1 MLQFEM
7 RIVIEEYGLS
17 RLANTACGEVNKQI
31 RQQVQFFKEHHKLIQ
46 DASFSLTERW
56 LQLE

>member
-1 MLQFEM
+1 M
-7 RIVIEEYGLS
+7 RIVIEEYGLR